1 MRNRHVGTAGAFD
14 KVSSSIG
21 AVSGRE
27 ETVNHVP

>member
-1 MRNRHVGTAGAFD
+1 MRNRHVGIGGGFD

-21 AVSGRE
+21 ADTGRE